1 MKRSR
6 EKEADG
12 KAMAQ
17 FVLRDIFFRR
27 SSLKEF
33 RSVVYIDRLRAEYVP
48 SAVSKTIKCVSAE
61 HELVLLEFHC

>member
-6 EKEADG
+6 EKEVDG

-27 SSLKEF
+27 SSLEEF
-33 RSVVYIDRLRAEYVP
+33 RSVDFTSIVYAQSTYRVRYQRR
-48 SAVSKTIKCVSAE
+48 
-61 HELVLLEFHC
+61 